1 MMPLSMARM
10 GEPVRIM
17 KINGKDETKRFL
29 NSLGFVIGD
38 NVTVVSQLGGNM
50 IINVKDTRV
59 AIDKSMA
66 NRIMIDLRGEYQ
78 VEQLIKRYLDSYD
91 AIGNFAYIDG
101 DEDKIFDLFSE
112 GLEAISS
119 NAEIFATD
127 QFKGFKIKP
136 PASVRVGIKV
146 SGDRSCVW

>member
-1 MMPLSMARM
+1 MTPLSMARM

-38 NVTVVSQLGGNM
+38 NVTVLSQLGGNM

-66 NRIMIDLRGEYQ
+66 NRIMINE
-78 VEQLIKRYLDSYD
+78 
-91 AIGNFAYIDG
+91 
-101 DEDKIFDLFSE
+101 
-112 GLEAISS
+112 
-119 NAEIFATD
+119 
-127 QFKGFKIKP
+127 
-136 PASVRVGIKV
+136 
-146 SGDRSCVW
+146 

>member
-66 NRIMIDLRGEYQ
+66 NRIMINE
-78 VEQLIKRYLDSYD
+78 K
-91 AIGNFAYIDG
+91 
-101 DEDKIFDLFSE
+101 
-112 GLEAISS
+112 
-119 NAEIFATD
+119 
-127 QFKGFKIKP
+127 
-136 PASVRVGIKV
+136 
-146 SGDRSCVW
+146 

>member
-17 KINGKDETKRFL
+17 KINGKEETKRFL

-66 NRIMIDLRGEYQ
+66 NRIMINE
-78 VEQLIKRYLDSYD
+78 
-91 AIGNFAYIDG
+91 
-101 DEDKIFDLFSE
+101 
-112 GLEAISS
+112 
-119 NAEIFATD
+119 
-127 QFKGFKIKP
+127 
-136 PASVRVGIKV
+136 
-146 SGDRSCVW
+146 

>member
-1 MMPLSMARM
+1 MPLSMARM

-38 NVTVVSQLGGNM
+38 SVTVVSQLGGNM

-66 NRIMIDLRGEYQ
+66 TRIMINE
-78 VEQLIKRYLDSYD
+78 
-91 AIGNFAYIDG
+91 
-101 DEDKIFDLFSE
+101 
-112 GLEAISS
+112 
-119 NAEIFATD
+119 
-127 QFKGFKIKP
+127 
-136 PASVRVGIKV
+136 
-146 SGDRSCVW
+146 